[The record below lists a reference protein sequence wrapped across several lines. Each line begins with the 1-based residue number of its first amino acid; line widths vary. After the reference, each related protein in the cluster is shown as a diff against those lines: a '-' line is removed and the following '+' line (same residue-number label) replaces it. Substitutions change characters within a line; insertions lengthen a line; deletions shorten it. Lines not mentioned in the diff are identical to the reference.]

1 MLWKKGS
8 TEVSMCADACS
19 ARTFSCG
26 RDKISTHGRL
36 NPCCRRRFLGVGVLR
51 MRRASNLGFS
61 LMVRAIRR
69 RPSRWP
75 STMPVCTI
83 LVGPLVGG
91 SGRSFS
97 RVRMLSNSIECGRS
111 VLLSPKRQEKSCP
124 YPPEIIRRSREA
136 RKIFFFKCL
145 YEPTFERR
153 HC

>member
-1 MLWKKGS
+1 MHPPWCCGRK
-8 TEVSMCADACS
+8 EVPKSVCA
-19 ARTFSCG
+19 RRLVVRGPFLGG

-36 NPCCRRRFLGVGVLR
+36 KPCCRRRFLGVGVLR

-97 RVRMLSNSIECGRS
+97 RVRMVSNSIECGRS

-136 RKIFFFKCL
+136 RKIFL
-145 YEPTFERR
+145 QMSL
-153 HC
+153 